1 LVRVGPGGRTYLLD
15 DHGLRFTVGG
25 LVQFW
30 REDTSANGAV
40 YKSLQDPPFAICRQI
55 FAIKSLR
62 RLKPLI
68 GVITAPTLR
77 PDETLLALPGYDAT
91 TRLYLDLV
99 EAPLHVPNE
108 PTPDEARSALELLW
122 MPFVDFPFVSP
133 VAKAVH
139 LAAILTT
146 AVRMSLDAAPAFAY
160 DATVQG
166 SGKTLLARCV
176 GVLAEGSDP
185 SVWPH
190 TVHKDDEETRKRI
203 FTALRS
209 GARSL
214 IWDNV
219 VGAFDSPALASCL
232 TSPIFSD
239 RILGQ
244 SVAATVPNRM
254 LLLITGNNVL
264 LQGEMPRRVL
274 TCRIDP
280 LVERP
285 FARKFALDPYSYCRD
300 NRQRMIAAALTLIRA
315 GLIHGKHLPRE
326 GRLASFEHWD
336 DWVRVAVLYANTLRP
351 EFGDVLDSI
360 VAQQAVDPDRE
371 VLGELLFA
379 WRAVLGETAI
389 SVSALLTKLHGPYD
403 SKLTPLRE
411 AVTSFFGRE
420 LKDINT
426 KSLGKALGYRK
437 DRIVDGLRLEHG
449 PKQNDTQT
457 WRVRRVSESQPV
469 FTGI

>member
-1 LVRVGPGGRTYLLD
+1 M
-15 DHGLRFTVGG
+15 
-25 LVQFW
+25 
-30 REDTSANGAV
+30 
-40 YKSLQDPPFAICRQI
+40 
-55 FAIKSLR
+55 
-62 RLKPLI
+62 
-68 GVITAPTLR
+68 
-77 PDETLLALPGYDAT
+77 
-91 TRLYLDLV
+91 
-99 EAPLHVPNE
+99 HVPNE
-108 PTPDEARSALELLW
+108 PTPDGAKSALDRLW
-122 MPFVDFPFVSP
+122 LPFSDFPFVSP
-133 VAKAVH
+133 EARAVH
-139 LAAILTT
+139 LAAVLTT
-146 AVRMSLDAAPAFAY
+146 AVRVSLDASPAFAY
-160 DATVQG
+160 DAPAQG

-176 GVLAEGSDP
+176 GVLAQGTEP

-190 TVHKDDEETRKRI
+190 TTHKDDEETRKRI

-285 FARKFALDPYSYCRD
+285 FARQFALDPYSYCRD
-300 NRQRMIAAALTLIRA
+300 NRQGMIAAALTLIRA
-315 GLIHGKHLPRE
+315 AILHGKGLERQ
-326 GRLASFEHWD
+326 GRLASFERWD
-336 DWVRVAVLYANTLRP
+336 DWVRLAVLYANTLRP
-351 EFGDVLDSI
+351 EFGDVMDSI
-360 VAQQAVDPDRE
+360 VSQQAVDPERE
-371 VLGELLFA
+371 ALSELLCA
-379 WRAVLGETAI
+379 WRGVHGDNAI
-389 SVSALLTKLHGPYD
+389 TVSALLSKLNSYSD
-403 SKLTPLRE
+403 SKMARLRE

-420 LKDINT
+420 IKDINT

-449 PKQNDTQT
+449 PKQNDAQT
-457 WRVRRVSESQPV
+457 WRVRKVSETQPA